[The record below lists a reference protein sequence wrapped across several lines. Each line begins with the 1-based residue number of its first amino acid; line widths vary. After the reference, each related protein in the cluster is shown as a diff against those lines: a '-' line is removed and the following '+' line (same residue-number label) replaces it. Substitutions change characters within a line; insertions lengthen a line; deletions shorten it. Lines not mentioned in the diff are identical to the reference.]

1 MRVDKT
7 DGPTVEKPGPP
18 STPRK
23 ELEIKNIENLQ
34 SLDSGILTARL
45 LEAKGG
51 MAIRLGNDLILW
63 RDQDSWKVEAE
74 GIIST
79 RQIEVRKDF
88 FQDK

>member
-7 DGPTVEKPGPP
+7 DGTAVEKPGPP
-18 STPRK
+18 STPRR
-23 ELEIKNIENLQ
+23 ELETKNIDNLQ
-34 SLDSGILTARL
+34 SLNSGILNARL

-74 GIIST
+74 GMVST

-88 FQDK
+88 FQNK